1 MLTMQQ
7 QQADE
12 QVSGFVM
19 SGADETVAEEVTEAE
34 QAVAE
39 RAEVKE
45 EPKED
50 SFQMSKRFHQLQKK
64 EAALQKK
71 MQEIQE
77 ARKQVEE
84 FNNYKAQAKLNPLKV
99 LEALGLTYEDV
110 TDFVANGYEPSP
122 DQKYKELEERLEK
135 KLRDKDQ
142 EEAKR
147 KEAEVE
153 YQVKRYKESLY
164 AHIQSKSDE
173 YELINLEG
181 EQEAVWEL
189 MDAWYT
195 KHNEILDWDKAASM
209 VEAELEEQLKSR
221 LSKAK
226 KLQNLVGQPKQVPG
240 KPSNSTPKTISGS
253 SMLSGSSSPSKGKIS
268 DEESLELAAQL
279 IKWE

>member
-1 MLTMQQ
+1 MLVQQ

-12 QVSGFVM
+12 QVSSFVM
-19 SGADETVAEEVTEAE
+19 SGADETVAEEAAQAE
-34 QAVAE
+34 QQVAE

-64 EAALQKK
+64 EAAIQKK
-71 MQEIQE
+71 MAEIQE

-84 FNNYKAQAKLNPLKV
+84 FNQFKSQAKLNPLKA
-99 LEALGLTYEDV
+99 LEALGLTYEEI

-122 DQKYKELEERLEK
+122 DQKYKELEERLER
-135 KLRDKDQ
+135 KLKEKDDQ
-142 EEAKR
+142 EAKR
-147 KEAEVE
+147 KELEVE
-153 YQVKRYKESLY
+153 NQVKRYKESLY
-164 AHIQSKSDE
+164 AHIQAKSEE

-181 EQEAVWEL
+181 EHESVWEL

-195 KHNEILDWDKAASM
+195 KHNEILDWDKAATM
-209 VEAELEEQLKSR
+209 VEEHLEEQLKER

-226 KLQNLVGQPKQVPG
+226 KLQNLVGQPKQVSG
-240 KPSNSTPKTISGS
+240 KPNASTPKTISSS
-253 SMLSGSSSPSKGKIS
+253 SMLSGSSSPNKSKLS

>member
-1 MLTMQQ
+1 MLVQQ

-19 SGADETVAEEVTEAE
+19 SGADETVAQEVTEAE
-34 QAVAE
+34 QQVAE
-39 RAEVKE
+39 RAEAPKE
-45 EPKED
+45 PTED

-71 MQEIQE
+71 AQEIQE

-84 FNNYKAQAKLNPLKV
+84 FNNYKAQAKLNPLKA
-99 LEALGLTYEDV
+99 LEALGLTYEDI
-110 TDFVANGYEPSP
+110 TDFIANGYEPSP
-122 DQKYKELEERLEK
+122 DAKYKELEERFEK
-135 KLRDKDQ
+135 RLKARED

-153 YQVKRYKESLY
+153 FQVKKYKESLY

-195 KHNEILDWDKAASM
+195 KHNEILDWDKAAGM
-209 VEAELEEQLKSR
+209 VEAELEEQLKDR

-240 KPSNSTPKTISGS
+240 KPSNSAPKTISGS
-253 SMLSGSSSPSKGKIS
+253 SMLSGSSSPNKSKLS
-268 DEESLELAAQL
+268 EEESLELAAQL